1 MTTPEIR
8 RSHIVQAIGTDG
20 SVSVANLADQLAV
33 SEMTIRRDLDE
44 LEKDGLVRRV
54 YGGAVSARSRSYEP
68 PFRVRSTESS
78 AAKRRIGKRA
88 AQLVA
93 DGDTVALDV
102 GTTTIE
108 VGQNLVDRK
117 NLTVITTS
125 LRIANFFFSQS
136 NTRLILSG
144 GIVRQEE
151 GSLTGELPKEAFK
164 RLYVDRLFLGV
175 ASIHSDVGLTEYNWD
190 DAVVKQAMIE
200 SAKEVIVVA
209 DSTKFET
216 VAFAHVAP
224 FSSIHKLVTDS
235 FPPDPLATR
244 LAEHNVS
251 VIVAGGGGDGR
262 A

>member
-20 SVSVANLADQLAV
+20 SVSVASLADELAV

-44 LEKDGLVRRV
+44 LEKEGLVRRV

-68 PFRVRSTESS
+68 PFRMRSTESS

-108 VGQNLVDRK
+108 VARNLLHKK

-125 LRIANFFFSQS
+125 LRIANFLFSRS

-151 GSLTGELPKEAFK
+151 GSLTGELPKETFK

-175 ASIHSDVGLTEYNWD
+175 ASIHSEVGLTEYNWD
-190 DAVVKQAMIE
+190 DAIVKQAMIE

-224 FSSIHKLVTDS
+224 FSAIHKLVTDS
-235 FPPDPLATR
+235 SPEDPLAAK
-244 LAEHNVS
+244 LVEHDVS
-251 VIVAGGGGDGR
+251 IIVASGEGQKQ

>member
-8 RSHIVQAIGTDG
+8 RSHIVQAIGTNG
-20 SVSVANLADQLAV
+20 SVSVANLADDLDV

-54 YGGAVSARSRSYEP
+54 YGGAVSLRSRSYEP
-68 PFRVRSTESS
+68 PFRVRSTESA
-78 AAKRRIGKRA
+78 AAKHHIGRRA

-93 DGDTVALDV
+93 DGDAVALDV
-102 GTTTIE
+102 GTTTME
-108 VGQNLVDRK
+108 VAKNLLHKK
-117 NLTVITTS
+117 NLTIITTS
-125 LRIANFFFSQS
+125 LRIANFFFRQS

-151 GSLTGELPKEAFK
+151 GSLTGELTKEAFK

-175 ASIHSDVGLTEYNWD
+175 ASIHSDVGLSEYNWD
-190 DAVVKQAMIE
+190 DAIVKQAMIE

-216 VAFAHVAP
+216 VAFAHIAP
-224 FSSIHKLVTDS
+224 FSSMHKLVTDS
-235 FPPDPLATR
+235 SPPDPLAAK
-244 LAEHNVS
+244 LEEHDIS
-251 VIVAGGGGDGR
+251 VIVAGAKGD